1 MKKRYFCF
9 FPLLVIPPVV
19 LAYILNWTTPGS
31 CSIAGE
37 PKDWI
42 SFWGNYSGGI
52 FSGLISF
59 IIIYLTLN
67 DNHKETTRILEHN
80 HNENQGL
87 IQANK
92 DENTRI
98 ISQNHAENQE
108 LIRANKEET
117 DKILKHNQEEN
128 EKMRDANS
136 EVANNSIEANHREN
150 EHSIRANTIDTCR
163 VLQDNQTEN
172 RRQREYADYLE
183 LKRNIAVRY
192 ARLDIVKYVGAV
204 SKPREALIL
213 KAEVEKL
220 NKWHEEIIIDLNSFI
235 ILYTGEYEEIIDEY
249 KKVAD
254 NYLTQIQ
261 SLIIMYQGLQVVS
274 PNASIDQD
282 LKVIS
287 NFIVGLKVLANDR
300 AKLWDFTRTVLNK
313 RKLEILNIK

>member
-1 MKKRYFCF
+1 MR
-9 FPLLVIPPVV
+9 LL
-19 LAYILNWTTPGS
+19 
-31 CSIAGE
+31 
-37 PKDWI
+37 
-42 SFWGNYSGGI
+42 
-52 FSGLISF
+52 
-59 IIIYLTLN
+59 
-67 DNHKETTRILEHN
+67 
-80 HNENQGL
+80 
-87 IQANK
+87 
-92 DENTRI
+92 
-98 ISQNHAENQE
+98 
-108 LIRANKEET
+108 
-117 DKILKHNQEEN
+117 
-128 EKMRDANS
+128 
-136 EVANNSIEANHREN
+136 
-150 EHSIRANTIDTCR
+150 
-163 VLQDNQTEN
+163 
-172 RRQREYADYLE
+172 ADF
-183 LKRNIAVRY
+183 R
-192 ARLDIVKYVGAV
+192 IVKYVGAV